1 MYRRKMEKQMNNV
14 KSVKMPM
21 LPELSDDNKRSLLLP
36 QVQTKNQANN
46 HSTRDRST
54 TTPGNK
60 HLRHQLP
67 LSSGATLIHL
77 VPTDYM
83 HETSSG
89 TSSATG
95 MKFTTRRKPTWEPL
109 LPL

>member
-1 MYRRKMEKQMNNV
+1 MYHLKMGILMSNV
-14 KSVKMPM
+14 KSMKTPM
-21 LPELSDDNKRSLLLP
+21 LPELSDNNKRLLLP
-36 QVQTKNQANN
+36 PQVQANN
-46 HSTRDRST
+46 KANNRSTWDRST
-54 TTPGNK
+54 PTPGNK

-67 LSSGATLIHL
+67 PSSGATMTHL

-89 TSSATG
+89 TSSATDL
-95 MKFTTRRKPTWEPL
+95 KFTTRHKQTWEPL